1 MEKQLAEIAKP
12 GALLGIIIA
21 LAEVIKQLGVPAKF
35 IPLVDIALGVA
46 ISLVTNAKEQGIP
59 HSVITGVALGL
70 SSCGAFSG
78 VKNFVT

>member
-35 IPLVDIALGVA
+35 IPLVDIALGVV

>member
-21 LAEVIKQLGVPAKF
+21 LAEVVKQLGLPAKF
-35 IPLVDIALGVA
+35 IPAVDILLGVA
-46 ISLVTNAKEQGIP
+46 ISLMVNAREQGI
-59 HSVITGVALGL
+59 SKSIITGIALGL

-78 VKNFVT
+78 IKNFVT